1 MANIIKPFQLAGNQL
16 VFEQNNEFYYV
27 VTAILGIRLSTGKP
41 LLEFDF
47 FKEAFENME
56 DNPLPD
62 MGMPKPQAE
71 YIVSGSY
78 YSPQHKDVTAGEVK
92 VKVGDKE
99 KQLFVFGVR
108 EWEMGVPT
116 DAEPFSSMPL
126 TYSNAYGGSEYAS
139 NPDGMGYLDSLLPHI
154 ENPDQLLTSNKQKSE
169 PAGLTPLSPSL
180 PQRMQF
186 QGTYDDTYLEKYYP
200 GYPEN
205 FDWRFFMTAA
215 QDQWLDN
222 YFIGNEKF
230 ELHNLHPEKPAISG
244 KLPGNLTRCFIRQE
258 IDRKTQFEELKL
270 NLDTVWFF
278 PETDLA
284 LLMWRGG
291 MKVTDDEAGSITDV
305 LLAYE
310 SASDPLRTEEYYQA
324 AMEKRLKSDDPLLNN
339 FNTADLIPPGVMSA
353 MEILQ
358 ESIPANSGDSLFSDN
373 LDAKVKA
380 IQSMADEKVQ
390 EVNEQ
395 IEKSIEIPDNI
406 SEKDQQAIKEQ
417 LDLKEML
424 KKTADTKTD
433 AETEELNKKLE
444 AILPGI
450 TSGDAKKLNLKEFS
464 FDKIDELMAVID
476 KHMGVKEALAL
487 EEKEKASKA
496 IEKMIAEEMKNMNQL
511 PDEEKEK
518 IEQLLKGINAE
529 DMPVMPPMTRIN
541 LEEMQESMSKIS
553 PLMTESLQQVEMM
566 KTMGGDD
573 EAIKNAEKMISDIM
587 NKQQADMSNMLQT
600 AEQDFKELYIVS
612 AHSLPECS
620 SPHKGDVSAVA
631 DKFIERVRK
640 KQQVSNMDWACI
652 DLSGKV
658 LDGLDLSGA
667 YLEQV
672 DFSNASLKGCN
683 FEGAILARANLNN
696 ADCTGANFNNAN
708 LGSVKAIKTNFTN
721 VRLNGATLSN
731 SDFTDSI
738 FCSSDFEET
747 QMLDIIIDGVD
758 FSDCKMES
766 TQFIGFDFKGTVFK
780 GALLNNSVFLQC
792 KIKGA
797 DYSNAI
803 MQRCAWSD
811 TSISGTI
818 FHQADMTSNCFV
830 ATEGEPVELE
840 GNGFK
845 GSCLQMANFQGL
857 SMANSDFSNA
867 DVQNVNFSNA
877 DLKQSN
883 FSNTNAKQAMFRKA
897 TLTHS
902 NFENANVIEGS
913 MSKAHLSGASF
924 KNANLYAVDFLRST
938 MGDTDFSGANLDNTI
953 IRDWR
958 PS

>member
-27 VTAILGIRLSTGKP
+27 VTATLGIRLSTGKP

-47 FKEAFENME
+47 YKEAFENME

-99 KQLFVFGVR
+99 KRLFVFGVR
-108 EWEMGVPT
+108 EWEMGAPT

-139 NPDGMGYLDSLLPHI
+139 NPVGMGYLDSLLPHI

-180 PQRMQF
+180 PQRMQY

-200 GYPEN
+200 GYPEG
-205 FDWRFFMTAA
+205 FDWRFFMTTA
-215 QDQWLDN
+215 QDQWLDD

-244 KLPGNLTRCFIRQE
+244 TLPGNFTRCFIRQE
-258 IDRKTQFEELKL
+258 IDKKTQIEELKL

-291 MKVTDDEAGSITDV
+291 MKVADDEAGSITDV

-324 AMEKRLKSDDPLLNN
+324 AMEKRLNSDDPLLNN

-395 IEKSIEIPDNI
+395 IEKSIEIPDHL

-417 LDLKEML
+417 LDIKEML
-424 KKTADTKTD
+424 KKTADKKPD

-464 FDKIDELMAVID
+464 FDKIDELMAVIE
-476 KHMGVKEALAL
+476 KLMANKEAMAL
-487 EEKEKASKA
+487 EEKKKAGKV
-496 IEKMIAEEMKNMNQL
+496 IEEMIAEEMKNMDHL
-511 PDEEKEK
+511 PDKEKEK
-518 IEQLLKGINAE
+518 VKELLKGVNAV
-529 DMPVMPPMTRIN
+529 DVPKIQPMTRIN
-541 LEEMQESMSKIS
+541 LDEMQESMSAIS
-553 PLMTESLQQVEMM
+553 PQITESMQQVEML
-566 KTMGGDD
+566 KAMGGDN
-573 EAIKNAEKMISDIM
+573 EAIKNAEKMISDVM
-587 NKQQADMSNMLQT
+587 NQQQTDMSEMLQT
-600 AEQDFKELYIVS
+600 AEQEFKELYITS
-612 AHSLPECS
+612 AHSMPECS
-620 SPHKGDVSAVA
+620 SPHKDDINVVA
-631 DKFIERVRK
+631 DKFIDRVRK
-640 KQQVSNMDWACI
+640 KQTVSNMDWACV

-658 LDGLDLSGA
+658 LDGLDLSGC

-672 DFSNASLKGCN
+672 DFSNASLKNCN

-696 ADCTGANFNNAN
+696 ADCAGANFNNAN
-708 LGSVKAIKTNFTN
+708 LGSVRANKTNFTN

-731 SDFTDSI
+731 SDFTDSV
-738 FCSSDFEET
+738 FCSSVFEDT
-747 QMLDIIIDGVD
+747 QMLEIKIDGVD
-758 FSDCKMES
+758 FTDCKMES
-766 TQFIGFDFKGTVFK
+766 MQFINSEFEGVVFK

-792 KIKGA
+792 KIKAA

-803 MQRCAWSD
+803 MQSCAWSD
-811 TSISGTI
+811 TSILDTI
-818 FHQADMTSNCFV
+818 FHDADMTSNCFV
-830 ATEGEPVELE
+830 ATEGESIELK

-845 GSCLQMANFQGL
+845 RSCLQKANFQGL
-857 SMANSDFSNA
+857 SMQNTDFSNA
-867 DVQNVNFSNA
+867 DVQNVNFTNA

-883 FSNTNAKQAMFRKA
+883 FSKTNAMQAMFRKA
-897 TLTHS
+897 ILTHS
-902 NFENANVIEGS
+902 NFDNANIMEAS
-913 MSKAHLSGASF
+913 MAKAHLSGASF